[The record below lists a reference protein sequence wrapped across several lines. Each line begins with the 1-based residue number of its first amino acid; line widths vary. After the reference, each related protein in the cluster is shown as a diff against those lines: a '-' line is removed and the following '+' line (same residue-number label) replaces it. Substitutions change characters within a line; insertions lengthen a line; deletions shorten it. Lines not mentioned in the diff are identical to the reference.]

1 MKGAEDGE
9 TVARPS
15 SMSEIAKAGRMK
27 ILYLLASAS
36 LLALI
41 ALSLAWELWLAPLHP
56 GGSWLVLKVLPLL
69 LPIAGILKGRR
80 YTYQWASMLIL
91 FYFIEGVVRMFSNT
105 GLAAALA
112 RVETGLALVFFLA
125 AMFYAKLSA
134 PPRQAHAA
142 PTTKS

>member
-1 MKGAEDGE
+1 
-9 TVARPS
+9 
-15 SMSEIAKAGRMK
+15 MK
-27 ILYLLASAS
+27 ILYLFASAS

-56 GGSWLVLKVLPLL
+56 SGSWLVFKVVPLL
-69 LPIAGILKGRR
+69 LPVAGILKGRR

-134 PPRQAHAA
+134 PTRLAE
-142 PTTKS
+142 

>member
-1 MKGAEDGE
+1 MNTKTE
-9 TVARPS
+9 
-15 SMSEIAKAGRMK
+15 RMK

-36 LLALI
+36 LLMLI
-41 ALSLAWELWLAPLHP
+41 VLSLAWELWLAPLHP
-56 GGSWLVLKVLPLL
+56 GGSWLVFKVVPLL
-69 LPIAGILKGRR
+69 LPVAGILKGRR

-112 RVETGLALVFFLA
+112 RMETGLALVFFLA

-134 PPRQAHAA
+134 PARLAG
-142 PTTKS
+142 